1 MSDKKQELSAEM
13 LETLEKA
20 RALASQATEY
30 TLDDVEKQEAEEE
43 KARTAGFVKI
53 PFYSMKTPK
62 TYKVRV
68 LPLKPVG
75 DSVQKGY
82 TYPVHKMVVSVAR
95 NSGTKP
101 VFVNITRPDYAGID
115 GDIGRLFRNAVLRL
129 ADDTKNKELKEA
141 VNHGMDGV
149 KYRAK
154 EIMYVIDVDTR
165 VDKDGAPLIQSL
177 ELSYTQAKDI
187 RAQVKAN
194 WEDANKDGEKDQ
206 CPVSRIKDAYSL
218 NIIKSGAGLETS
230 YSFSL
235 SRKNNETLTEEELIK
250 WVGLPTIPEQ
260 FYTYTRYQH
269 EALLA
274 YLKQWENDH
283 GLEITSTPEFI
294 EMNNHVLSQ
303 IPESDKSH
311 FAVSEKDSDVTEVG
325 SVQLDGLVEL
335 LDIIESEGLDE
346 RESEEAGKL
355 RGDIGIF
362 IEENSLKTTITRDKS
377 NKELIDEIIT
387 EIQEQAENARE
398 NESAKKG
405 RRRS

>member
-75 DSVQKGY
+75 DTVQKGY

-101 VFVNITRPDYAGID
+101 MFVNITRPDYAGID

-250 WVGLPTIPEQ
+250 WVGLPTIPEH

-294 EMNNHVLSQ
+294 EMNEHVLSQ

>member
-101 VFVNITRPDYAGID
+101 MFVNITRPDYAGID

-250 WVGLPTIPEQ
+250 WVGLPTIPEH

>member
-75 DSVQKGY
+75 DTVQKGY

-101 VFVNITRPDYAGID
+101 MFVNITRPDYAGID

-250 WVGLPTIPEQ
+250 WVGLPTIPEH

>member
-101 VFVNITRPDYAGID
+101 MFVNITRPDYAGID

-250 WVGLPTIPEQ
+250 WVGLPTIPEH

-294 EMNNHVLSQ
+294 EMNEHVLSQ

>member
-75 DSVQKGY
+75 DTVQKGY

-101 VFVNITRPDYAGID
+101 MFVNITRPDYAGID

-250 WVGLPTIPEQ
+250 WVGLPTIPEH

-283 GLEITSTPEFI
+283 GLDITSTPEFI

>member
-101 VFVNITRPDYAGID
+101 MFVNITRPDYAGID

-294 EMNNHVLSQ
+294 EMNERVLSQ